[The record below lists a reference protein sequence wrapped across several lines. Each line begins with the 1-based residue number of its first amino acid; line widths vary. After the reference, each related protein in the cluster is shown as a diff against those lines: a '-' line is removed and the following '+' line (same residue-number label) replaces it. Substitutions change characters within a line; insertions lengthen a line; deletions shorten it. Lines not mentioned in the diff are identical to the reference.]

1 MRLGDFKWFRRKRD
15 EEAAESRRLILE
27 ETQSL
32 KKLLRKQS
40 ILIEEVRREQEAAAA
55 RERTNV
61 APLLD
66 LCDSVF
72 HLQRAFQNPGLMSRQ
87 HAQVVNMVVKRLDL
101 FAGSAGIEMVLD
113 EGVPFDPRI
122 HEAVVNRS
130 PDSPALEILEVI
142 QPGYL
147 RDGIVLRPA
156 KVVVGAADDSIP
168 IVKGSTAS

>member
-1 MRLGDFKWFRRKRD
+1 MRLGIFKWFRRKRD
-15 EEAAESRRLILE
+15 DEAAESRRLILE

-40 ILIEEVRREQEAAAA
+40 ILIEEVRREQEAAAV
-55 RERTNV
+55 RERKNV
-61 APLLD
+61 EPLLD

-72 HLQRAFQNPGLMSRQ
+72 HLQRAFRNPGLMSRQ
-87 HAQVVNMVVKRLDL
+87 HAQVVTMVSKRLDL
-101 FAGSAGIEMVLD
+101 FASSAGVEMILD

-130 PDSPALEILEVI
+130 PDSPALEVFEVI

-147 RDGIVLRPA
+147 RDGLVLRPA
-156 KVVVGAADDSIP
+156 KVVVGAAEDSAP
-168 IVKGSTAS
+168 IFKGIMA

>member
-1 MRLGDFKWFRRKRD
+1 MKLGDFKWFRRKRD
-15 EEAAESRRLILE
+15 DEAAESRRHILE

-55 RERTNV
+55 KERTNV
-61 APLLD
+61 EPLLD

-72 HLQRAFQNPGLMSRQ
+72 HLQRAFRSPGLMSRQ
-87 HAQVVNMVVKRLDL
+87 HAQVVSMVSKRLDL
-101 FAGSAGIEMVLD
+101 FASCAGVEMILE

-122 HEAVVNRS
+122 HEAVSNRS
-130 PDSPALEILEVI
+130 PDSPALEIFEVI

-147 RDGIVLRPA
+147 RDGKVLRPA
-156 KVVVGAADDSIP
+156 KVVVGAATDPNPSP
-168 IVKGSTAS
+168 KGSIAP